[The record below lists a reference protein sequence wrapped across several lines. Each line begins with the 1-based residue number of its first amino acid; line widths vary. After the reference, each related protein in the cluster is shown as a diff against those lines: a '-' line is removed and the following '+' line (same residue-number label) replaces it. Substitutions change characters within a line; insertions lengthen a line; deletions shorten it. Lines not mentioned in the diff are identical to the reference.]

1 MKENK
6 NWRYRLYE
14 LVDVVDETGD
24 RKQYICEHNSF
35 K

>member
-24 RKQYICEHNSF
+24 GEPDFDY
-35 K
+35 